1 MPDQT
6 KNQESL
12 FPSFYYSE
20 PTALEKEQSEIPR
33 FHITMPNYWSDLASQ
48 AWNYSLMVN
57 AADLLSKTGD
67 EEHTKWSRFIDK
79 TIPDGM
85 KKAQVSDDFSTYNE
99 DLLFDVSNLLI

>member
-33 FHITMPNYWSDLASQ
+33 FHITMPNYWSDLA
-48 AWNYSLMVN
+48 
-57 AADLLSKTGD
+57 
-67 EEHTKWSRFIDK
+67 
-79 TIPDGM
+79 
-85 KKAQVSDDFSTYNE
+85 
-99 DLLFDVSNLLI
+99 

>member
-33 FHITMPNYWSDLASQ
+33 SILQCQTIGLTLHHKLGTI
-48 AWNYSLMVN
+48 
-57 AADLLSKTGD
+57 LL
-67 EEHTKWSRFIDK
+67 W
-79 TIPDGM
+79 
-85 KKAQVSDDFSTYNE
+85 
-99 DLLFDVSNLLI
+99 